1 MDEGRYDYQ
10 INAMADVIYQK
21 IKDSFPQAEQNPM

>member
-1 MDEGRYDYQ
+1 MREDMTHQ

-21 IKDSFPQAEQNPM
+21 IKDSFPQAEQNAI